1 MFCFPLLYNFQ
12 KEFSIILNCRLPL
25 DGIIVIKKM
34 RIIRDWKGGTPVH
47 KTILIRTALCT
58 YPPGIHASIPIFF
71 FVKRI
76 DMNFLFN

>member
-12 KEFSIILNCRLPL
+12 EEFSIILNCRLPL
-25 DGIIVIKKM
+25 DGIIVIKKCASLEIGKAAH
-34 RIIRDWKGGTPVH
+34 RYIKRYLSVRPCVPIRP
-47 KTILIRTALCT
+47 A
-58 YPPGIHASIPIFF
+58 PPASIPIFF